1 MNIRYQ
7 EIAWKRKLSCTAS
20 AKPFTAKKTVNRV
33 VGSHLYLVKG
43 LQKTGK
49 HNLHSLDVVL
59 DVFRQ
64 IDAEDHPVHL
74 VSIVLQELSHLII
87 RLILIE

>member
-1 MNIRYQ
+1 MNIQYQ

-20 AKPFTAKKTVNRV
+20 AKPFTAKKTVNGV
-33 VGSHLYLVKG
+33 VCSHLYLEG